1 MPMHVVQD
9 TTAQAGQQPEAQAKA
24 ENKNAGLFWF
34 IAGGLAGAVAMHIT
48 ARKMQEY
55 AGGMYTARAR
65 LQSRL
70 NPDATMNDAMRMRAA
85 EEVDA
90 EDDSWF

>member
-1 MPMHVVQD
+1 
-9 TTAQAGQQPEAQAKA
+9 
-24 ENKNAGLFWF
+24 
-34 IAGGLAGAVAMHIT
+34 
-48 ARKMQEY
+48 MQEY

-65 LQSRL
+65 IQSRL